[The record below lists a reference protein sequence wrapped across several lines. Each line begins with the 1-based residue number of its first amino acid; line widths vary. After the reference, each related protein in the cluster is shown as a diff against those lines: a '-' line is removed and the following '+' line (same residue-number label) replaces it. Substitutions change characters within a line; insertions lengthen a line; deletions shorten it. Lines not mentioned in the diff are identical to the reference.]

1 MSNENRG
8 LGTESIFASGRKVKG
23 ITLHYAN
30 PTPTAVCVRLNKR
43 SFYSSSD
50 ERARQMP

>member
-23 ITLHYAN
+23 ITLHESGSD
-30 PTPTAVCVRLNKR
+30 CRVR
-43 SFYSSSD
+43 
-50 ERARQMP
+50 